1 MRGLKKRLPYLLA
14 FIPLLLLEIII
25 AVFVHDRFIRP
36 YVGDVLVTV
45 LLCCLGRVIH
55 PEKPRWL
62 AVWVLLFS
70 FAVEGLQGLNI
81 AGKLGLTGTW
91 LGILIGSTFDL
102 ADMVCYAV
110 GCLLFFFAEWIA
122 VEKQKGSP
130 KG

>member
-1 MRGLKKRLPYLLA
+1 MKKRLPYLLA
-14 FIPLLLLEIII
+14 FILLLLLEIII

-110 GCLLFFFAEWIA
+110 GCLLFLFAEWIA
-122 VEKQKGSP
+122 VEKRKGSP

>member
-1 MRGLKKRLPYLLA
+1 VRGLKKRLPYLLA

-122 VEKQKGSP
+122 VEKRKGSP